1 MKSYDKIFSQ
11 KLFSFGVIYAI
22 IRSILIS
29 IRKIRKVTIMDKLL
43 YDREIDDEL
52 MIQFIILYTLS
63 HADED
68 LAYADLLNIV
78 QGNCEISFTD
88 LQLSLDNL
96 IKTGHASVRRVSDIL
111 SVYSITE
118 KGSYVIDFFYK
129 QIPLIIREPIDRSI
143 KEMYID
149 KRRKEAVKASAVPI
163 NEKEYYTE
171 CELRDDDRA
180 LMLSLRLYAGA
191 RDDAEKFAKVFR
203 SSSAEIYETI
213 LNLFTKEDG
222 HE

>member
-1 MKSYDKIFSQ
+1 M
-11 KLFSFGVIYAI
+11 IYAI

-29 IRKIRKVTIMDKLL
+29 IRKIRKVIIMDKLL

-149 KRRKEAVKASAVPI
+149 KRRREAVKASAVPI

-191 RDDAEKFAKVFR
+191 RDDAEKFARVFR

-213 LNLFTKEDG
+213 LNLFTKEDD

>member
-1 MKSYDKIFSQ
+1 M
-11 KLFSFGVIYAI
+11 IYAI

-222 HE
+222 HESR

>member
-1 MKSYDKIFSQ
+1 
-11 KLFSFGVIYAI
+11 
-22 IRSILIS
+22 
-29 IRKIRKVTIMDKLL
+29 MDKLL

-52 MIQFIILYTLS
+52 MIQFIILYALS

-88 LQLSLDNL
+88 LQLGLDNL

-129 QIPLIIREPIDRSI
+129 QIPLIIREPIDKSI

-149 KRRKEAVKASAVPI
+149 KRRREAVKAAAVPI

-180 LMLSLRLYAGA
+180 LMLSLRLYAGE
-191 RDDAEKFAKVFR
+191 RDDAESFAKAFR
-203 SSSAEIYETI
+203 TRSGEIYEEI
-213 LNLFTKEDG
+213 LNLFTKEDN

>member
-1 MKSYDKIFSQ
+1 M
-11 KLFSFGVIYAI
+11 IYAI

>member
-1 MKSYDKIFSQ
+1 M
-11 KLFSFGVIYAI
+11 IYAI
-22 IRSILIS
+22 IKSLLRS

-149 KRRKEAVKASAVPI
+149 KRRREAVKASAVPI

-191 RDDAEKFAKVFR
+191 RDDAEKFARVFR

-213 LNLFTKEDG
+213 LNLFTKEDD
-222 HE
+222 HEKR